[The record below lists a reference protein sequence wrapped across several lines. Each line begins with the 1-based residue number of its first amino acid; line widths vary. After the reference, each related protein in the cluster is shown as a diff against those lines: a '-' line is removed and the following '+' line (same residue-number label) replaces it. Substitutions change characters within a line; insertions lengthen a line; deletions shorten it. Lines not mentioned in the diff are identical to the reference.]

1 MNKDAYT
8 LLTLALVFLLMPTY
22 TYGQR
27 IWSNVNLNRTS
38 AFVGQ
43 PVEVTIE
50 VYTSTWFTTGI
61 DPGNIQVEGAFTV
74 YFRPVST
81 SIRVDGQTYAGVR
94 LIYNVFPHRSGEIVF
109 PSLNITV
116 QSPPE
121 GQYKGV
127 ERTLTTDQKPI
138 QVKPIPADFSAD
150 QWMVATGLSV
160 TDSYPKNVTEV
171 KAGEVWTRSITRT
184 ANGTVAELIPFFDWD
199 SIPGISQYPSRSQ
212 VESHKTKTSIYATR
226 TDIMRYLFIEEGEVT
241 IPAKT
246 IFWFHPSREKL
257 YKKTLEEI
265 NLKVLPNPDLGMVRT
280 MRDSL
285 NTQSASEMVTKD
297 TDNQPFTVLGL
308 TLAQFITAII
318 MALFL
323 LWFMVK
329 LLMKLKHCLTKRRQ
343 DYLHSELFYFR
354 QFQKALSS
362 KKVSTIENALYK
374 WLDQLSI
381 REPSVYGLVERTGI
395 KELEKEAQKLHQGL
409 IDSQHSME
417 LDAAIWKRARKAY
430 AENRT
435 DMPSRT
441 WINP

>member
-1 MNKDAYT
+1 MNKAAYT
-8 LLTLALVFLLMPTY
+8 LLTLALVFLLLPTY

-38 AFVGQ
+38 TYVGQ
-43 PVEVTIE
+43 PVKVTIE

-81 SIRVDGQTYAGVR
+81 SISVDGETYAGVR
-94 LIYNVFPHRSGEIVF
+94 LIYNVFPHRSGEVVF

-127 ERTLTTDQKPI
+127 ERSLSTEQKPI

-150 QWMVATGLSV
+150 QWLVATGLSV

-184 ANGTVAELIPFFDWD
+184 AYGTVAELIPAFGWD
-199 SIPGISQYPSRSQ
+199 SIPGISQYPARSQ
-212 VESHKTKTSIYATR
+212 IESHKTKTSIYATR
-226 TDIMRYLFIEEGEVT
+226 TETMRFLFIEEGEVT

-246 IFWFHPSREKL
+246 IYWFHPYQEKL
-257 YKKTLEEI
+257 YKKTLPEI
-265 NLKVLPNPDLGMVRT
+265 NLKVVPNPDLGMVKT

-285 NTQSASEMVTKD
+285 NSQSAAEMVTAE
-297 TDNQPFTVLGL
+297 TENQPVTILGL
-308 TLAQFITAII
+308 TLAQFITATIAAFC
-318 MALFL
+318 M
-323 LWFMVK
+323 LWLIFRW
-329 LLMKLKHCLTKRRQ
+329 LTKLKHYLAKKRK

-354 QFQKALSS
+354 QFQKALNS
-362 KKVSTIENALYK
+362 KKISAIENALYK

-381 REPSVYGLVERTGI
+381 REPSIYGLAEKTGM

-435 DMPSRT
+435 DRPSRT